1 MKRGSVDRCPAVVL
15 SIEDVAAVGLKP
27 DVTLGPS
34 ALGFNSSFPG
44 NLMKERAALTSM
56 ASAC

>member
-1 MKRGSVDRCPAVVL
+1 MKRGSIDRCPAVVL

-34 ALGFNSSFPG
+34 ALG
-44 NLMKERAALTSM
+44 L
-56 ASAC
+56 